1 MASIVML
8 LRALMSCRLTP
19 KDEPETARDAS
30 SSAVKLYKNVAGD
43 ESTTRKR
50 ISVVDTSR
58 FIDNHEFTIETT
70 CGINDMDER
79 FYWIIVRNHLL
90 M

>member
-19 KDEPETARDAS
+19 KDEPETTDAS
-30 SSAVKLYKNVAGD
+30 SSVVKLYRNVAGD
-43 ESTTRKR
+43 ENTTRKR
-50 ISVVDTSR
+50 ISVVDTSHPGENHG
-58 FIDNHEFTIETT
+58 FIIETT
-70 CGINDMDER
+70 CGINDMDEG